1 MTGFLNPGDTFP
13 ALQLNI
19 AGGDPITLPDAIET
33 PLAIV
38 LFYRGHW

>member
-1 MTGFLNPGDTFP
+1 MAEKLNPGDLFP
-13 ALQLNI
+13 SLTLKI
-19 AGGDPITLPDAIET
+19 AGEGEVSLPDAIET